1 MGYQTIQYQSHCDK
15 CGGRGH
21 TIKNKCNTC
30 SGRKLV
36 SKQATLEVVVER
48 GIPNGHTI
56 QYELESDHV
65 LDGFPGDIIL
75 KIIEKKHSKFERKG
89 DDLIMTKKI
98 SLKEALTG
106 VQF

>member
-1 MGYQTIQYQSHCDK
+1 
-15 CGGRGH
+15 
-21 TIKNKCNTC
+21 
-30 SGRKLV
+30 V